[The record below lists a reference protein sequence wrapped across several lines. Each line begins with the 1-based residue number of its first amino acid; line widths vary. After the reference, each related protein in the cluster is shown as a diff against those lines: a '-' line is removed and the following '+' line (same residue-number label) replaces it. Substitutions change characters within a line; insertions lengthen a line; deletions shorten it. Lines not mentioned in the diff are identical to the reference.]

1 MSVINTNIKSLVAQD
16 ALNIN
21 NRKLST
27 TMERLSTGSRINSAA
42 DDAAGLSIS
51 TRMESQVR
59 GLQMAVKN
67 AYDAISVTE
76 TAEGAMEEVT
86 NILQR
91 MRELSVQAASDSNSA
106 EDRGFLN
113 DEIKQLSAEID
124 RISQT
129 TQFNGM
135 NVLDGSFSQ
144 KVFQIGA
151 NSGQTMNLS
160 IGSMSAGVLGVAAS
174 EGVTTQTSRT
184 TVASGVSEANA
195 LGAPA
200 TETVAKIR
208 LNDEKWDTEWTSST
222 LTFTLTDSNGSS
234 IAIAGVTVDLSSD
247 LSRASFVS
255 QVNSAIQAE
264 HIDTTITGTTT
275 TSASETLDIS
285 DSANFDKLRF
295 DVRVD
300 GGDTVS
306 IDLRSR
312 LLSTNGVTDTAVTR
326 AQLAQAVED
335 ELVEKFDADLS
346 ADVSGT
352 ALEITDAQG
361 RRLEVSQG
369 LGSGFLFGTDSDNGG
384 SLLARESARNNLSI
398 EWESDET
405 DVLVLRESTGGK
417 IALTAFAA
425 GNTDVRA
432 VFESDQVEGTN
443 EPILLHATAT
453 NETHRLDALTFAAP
467 VEETKIGIIFDDA
480 ASAGTSYAFKITD
493 GSGNV
498 WADFSAIPLDVGDNT
513 DNSATATIRAD
524 VLAALSA
531 GIGANFGADNTI
543 DMSEFDVQVDKGTV
557 IITNTNGRAMQVVN
571 SDASVSAGAGNN
583 ISVVNLNEFSGA
595 EYLYSASSAGTV
607 NNFNEIS
614 APIAKGETYAATQVT
629 LTMSEDKASF
639 NFALNGTDLDDADQT
654 AWTATDGY
662 VIWDSTENFETSD
675 LKVKLDALMDELN
688 TVHAPGTF
696 EYAVSGR
703 SITFFQRDGGPI
715 EISEFRLDKEYRD
728 VTFAVTPAAG
738 QGESATLYDDTHF
751 VSAAATASGT
761 GAIETS
767 AALTF
772 GGDDVFS
779 LTISDGENAY
789 EVGPNVLDVGNVDSA
804 ESFVRAVER
813 ALVGSGIE
821 ASMGSNGT
829 LLLSRQ
835 DGGAISITSFS
846 SVGKTGATWTP
857 AAGQGDAY
865 SLAGNGRVAGATVTT
880 VGSSGSSTGGGADFP
895 VSEVSVETQEDATA
909 ALSVLDA
916 AISYVNAERSKLGA
930 VQNRLTHTI
939 DNLSNVVTATQAS
952 RSRIQD
958 TDYAKETAEL
968 ARAQIIQQAATAMLA
983 QANQQPQSVLALLQ

>member
-160 IGSMSAGVLGVAAS
+160 IGSMAAGTLGVATS

-184 TVASGVSEANA
+184 TVASGISEANA

-208 LNDEKWDTEWTSST
+208 LNDEKWDTEWTTST
-222 LTFTLTDSNGSS
+222 LTFTLKDANGTN
-234 IAIAGVTVDLSSD
+234 IAITGVSVDLSSQ
-247 LSRASFVS
+247 LSRTEFVDR
-255 QVNSAIQAE
+255 VNSSIQAA
-264 HIDTTITGTTT
+264 HIDTSITGSAEFM
-275 TSASETLDIS
+275 TSSTDVLDIT
-285 DSANFDKLRF
+285 DSANYDKLRF
-295 DVRVD
+295 DIRVD
-300 GGDTVS
+300 GGETVS
-306 IDLRSR
+306 IDIRDR
-312 LLSTNGVTDTAVTR
+312 LLTTSGVTASEVTKTEII
-326 AQLAQAVED
+326 AAVED
-335 ELVEKFDADLS
+335 ELQAAFGVNLTATAS
-346 ADVSGT
+346 GNAVMVSDTKGQR
-352 ALEITDAQG
+352 LEI
-361 RRLEVSQG
+361 SQG
-369 LGSGFLFGTDSDNGG
+369 MGSGYLFGSDQDNGG
-384 SLLARESARNNLSI
+384 ALLARESLRNNLSI
-398 EWESDET
+398 EWESDDT
-405 DVLVLRESTGGK
+405 DVLVLRESSGGK
-417 IALTAFAA
+417 ISLSAWAA
-425 GNTDVRA
+425 SNASVAA

-443 EPILLHATAT
+443 EPIKLGTG
-453 NETHRLDALTFAAP
+453 ETHRLDALTFAAP
-467 VEETKIGIIFDDA
+467 VEETKIAIIVGDA
-480 ASAGTSYAFKITD
+480 ASAGTSYSFKITD
-493 GSGNV
+493 GAGNE
-498 WADFSAIPLDVGDNT
+498 WASVAAMAVGNNT
-513 DNSATATIRAD
+513 DNSASAAIRAS
-524 VLAALSA
+524 VLAAISI
-531 GIGANFGADNTI
+531 GIAANFGTDNTI
-543 DMSEFDVQVDKGTV
+543 DMSEFDVQVDKSTIV
-557 IITNTNGRAMQVVN
+557 ITNTNGRAMQVV
-571 SDASVSAGAGNN
+571 ATGTTAGAFASASSN

-595 EYLYSASSAGTV
+595 EMLYSAASTGTV

-614 APIAKGETYAATQVT
+614 SAIAKGDAYAATQVT
-629 LTMSEDKASF
+629 LTMSEDIGEF
-639 NFALNGTDLDDADQT
+639 NFEINGVNLTDAAT
-654 AWTATDGY
+654 AAATTT
-662 VIWDSTENFETSD
+662 VNWNSANNFETTT
-675 LKVKLDALMDELN
+675 LKTKLDALMDKLN
-688 TVHAPGTF
+688 EAHSPNTF

-715 EISEFRLDKEYRD
+715 EISEFRNAAAYRD

-738 QGESATLYDDTHF
+738 HGASATLYDDTHF
-751 VSAAATASGT
+751 ASVTATATGT
-761 GAIETS
+761 NAITTS
-767 AALTF
+767 ALLQF
-772 GGDDVFS
+772 SEDDVYS
-779 LTISDGENAY
+779 MTISDGENTY
-789 EVGPNVLDVGNVDSA
+789 DVGPAALDVGSSSSA
-804 ESFVRAVER
+804 ESFVRGIER
-813 ALVGSGIE
+813 ALVGSGIN
-821 ASMGSNGT
+821 AAMGSNGQ
-829 LLLSRQ
+829 LQLKRA
-835 DGGAISITSFS
+835 DGGVISITSFS
-846 SVGKTGATWTP
+846 SQGRNSAVWTP
-857 AAGQGDAY
+857 GAGQGDAY
-865 SLAGNGRVAGATVTT
+865 TLNGNGRVAGATVTS

-895 VSEVSVETQEDATA
+895 VSEVSVETQEGATA
-909 ALSVLDA
+909 ALAVLDA

>member
-160 IGSMSAGVLGVAAS
+160 IGSMAAGTLGVATS
-174 EGVTTQTSRT
+174 EGVTTQTSTT
-184 TVASGVSEANA
+184 TVASGISEANA

-200 TETVAKIR
+200 NETVAKIR

-222 LTFTLTDSNGSS
+222 IAFTLTGDNGNS
-234 IAIAGVTVDLSSD
+234 IVISATTVDLSSD
-247 LSRASFVS
+247 LSRASFVA
-255 QVNSAIQAE
+255 QVNSAIQSA
-264 HIDTTITGTTT
+264 HVDTVITGSTT
-275 TSASETLDIS
+275 TSAAETLDIT
-285 DSANFDKLRF
+285 SADNYDKLRF
-295 DVRVD
+295 DIRV
-300 GGDTVS
+300 GGGETVS
-306 IDLRSR
+306 IDVRDR
-312 LLSTNGVTDTAVTR
+312 LQSTSTVTTTAVTR

-335 ELVEKFDADLS
+335 ELVERFDADIS
-346 ADVSGT
+346 VAVSGT
-352 ALEITDAQG
+352 AIEVTDAQG

-384 SLLARESARNNLSI
+384 ALLARESARNNLSI

-417 IALTAFAA
+417 IALSAFTA
-425 GNTDVRA
+425 GNADVMA
-432 VFESDQVEGTN
+432 VFESNQVEGTN
-443 EPILLHATAT
+443 EPILLKATG
-453 NETHRLDALTFAAP
+453 ETHRLDALTFAAP

-480 ASAGTSYAFKITD
+480 ASTGTSYAFKITD
-493 GSGNV
+493 GQGNV
-498 WADFSAIPLDVGDNT
+498 WADFSAGALAVGDNT
-513 DNSATATIRAD
+513 DNSASATIRAS
-524 VLAALSA
+524 VLAALSV
-531 GIGANFGADNTI
+531 GIATNFGADNTI

-571 SDASVSAGAGNN
+571 SDAFVSAGAGNN

-595 EYLYSASSAGTV
+595 EYLYSASSSGTV
-607 NNFNEIS
+607 NNFNEVS
-614 APIAKGETYAATQVT
+614 SPIAKGETYAATQVT
-629 LTMSEDKASF
+629 LTMSEDRGSF
-639 NFALNGTDLDDADQT
+639 NFMINGTDLEDANQT
-654 AWTATDGY
+654 VNTATDGY
-662 VIWDSTENFETSD
+662 VTWDATKPFETSD
-675 LKVKLDALMDELN
+675 LKVKLDALVDELN

-715 EISEFRLDKEYRD
+715 EISEFRMDKEFRD
-728 VTFAVTPAAG
+728 VTFSVTPAAG
-738 QGESATLYDDTHF
+738 QGEAATLYDDTHF
-751 VSAAATASGT
+751 ASITATASGT
-761 GAIETS
+761 GAIETA

-772 GGDDVFS
+772 GGDDIYS
-779 LTISDGENAY
+779 LTISDGENSY
-789 EVGPNVLDVGNVDSA
+789 NVGPSTLDVGDVNSA
-804 ESFVRAVER
+804 ETFVRSVER

-829 LLLSRQ
+829 LLLSRK

-846 SVGKTGATWTP
+846 SVGRTQGTWTP
-857 AAGQGDAY
+857 SAGQGDAY
-865 SLAGNGRVAGATVTT
+865 SLTGNGRVAGATVTS

-895 VSEVSVETQEDATA
+895 VSEVSVETQEGATA
-909 ALSVLDA
+909 ALAVLDA

>member
-91 MRELSVQAASDSNSA
+91 MRELSVQAASDSNSD

-160 IGSMSAGVLGVAAS
+160 IGSMAAGTLGVATS
-174 EGVTTQTSRT
+174 EGVTTQTSTT
-184 TVASGVSEANA
+184 TVASGISEANA

-208 LNDEKWDTEWTSST
+208 LNDESWDTEWNSST
-222 LTFTLTDSNGSS
+222 IAFTLTGDNGNTIT
-234 IAIAGVTVDLSSD
+234 IAATTVDLSSD
-247 LSRASFVS
+247 LSRASFVA
-255 QVNSAIQAE
+255 QVNSAIQTA
-264 HIDTTITGTTT
+264 HVDTVITGSTT
-275 TSASETLDIS
+275 TSANETLDITDS
-285 DSANFDKLRF
+285 DNYDKLRF
-295 DVRVD
+295 DIRVD
-300 GGDTVS
+300 GGETVS
-306 IDLRSR
+306 IDIRDR
-312 LLSTNGVTDTAVTR
+312 LQSTSTVTTTAVTR
-326 AQLAQAVED
+326 AELAQAIED
-335 ELVEKFDADLS
+335 EIVESFDADVS
-346 ADVSGT
+346 VAVSGT
-352 ALEITDAQG
+352 AIEITDAQG

-369 LGSGFLFGTDSDNGG
+369 VGSGFLFGTDQDNGG
-384 SLLARESARNNLSI
+384 ALLARESARNNLSI
-398 EWESDET
+398 EWESDDT

-417 IALTAFAA
+417 IALSAFAM
-425 GNTDVRA
+425 GNTDALA

-443 EPILLHATAT
+443 EPILLEASG
-453 NETHRLDALTFAAP
+453 EVHRLDAVTFAAP
-467 VEETKIGIIFDDA
+467 VEETRIGIILDDA
-480 ASAGTSYAFKITD
+480 ASAGTTYSFRITD
-493 GSGNV
+493 GAGNE
-498 WADFSAIPLDVGDNT
+498 WASIAAIAVGDNT
-513 DNSATATIRAD
+513 DNSVSATLRAS
-524 VLAALSA
+524 VLAAIST
-531 GIGANFGADNTI
+531 GIVANFGSDNTI
-543 DMSEFDVQVDKGTV
+543 DMSEFDVQVDKGTI
-557 IITNTNGRAMQVVN
+557 IITNSNGRALQVVN
-571 SDASVSAGAGNN
+571 TDPEVSAGAGNN

-595 EYLYSASSAGTV
+595 EYLYSASTSGTV

-614 APIAKGETYAATQVT
+614 SPIAKGMAYAATQVT
-629 LTMSEDKASF
+629 LTMSEDIGEF
-639 NFALNGTDLDDADQT
+639 NFELNGVNLTDAAT
-654 AWTATDGY
+654 AAATTT
-662 VIWDSTENFETSD
+662 VNWNSTEDFTTSD
-675 LKVKLDALMDELN
+675 LKVKLDALMDKINEA
-688 TVHAPGTF
+688 HAAGTF

-715 EISEFRLDKEYRD
+715 EISEFRNAAAYRD
-728 VTFAVTPAAG
+728 VTFAVTPADG
-738 QGESATLYDDTHF
+738 QGESATLYDNTHF
-751 VSAAATASGT
+751 ASASATATGT
-761 GAIETS
+761 NAIATS
-767 AALTF
+767 AVLQF
-772 GGDDVFS
+772 SEDDVYS
-779 LTISDGENAY
+779 MTISDGENAY
-789 EVGPNVLDVGNVDSA
+789 EVGSAALDVGSSSSA
-804 ESFVRAVER
+804 ETFVRAIEQV
-813 ALVGSGIE
+813 LVGSGIE
-821 ASMGSNGT
+821 ASMGSNGQLT
-829 LLLSRQ
+829 LTRD
-835 DGGAISITSFS
+835 DGGVISITSFTS
-846 SVGKTGATWTP
+846 SGRNSAVWTP
-857 AAGQGDAY
+857 GAGQGDAY
-865 SLAGNGRVAGATVTT
+865 TLAGNGRVTGATVTS

-895 VSEVSVETQEDATA
+895 VSEVSVETQEGATA
-909 ALSVLDA
+909 ALAVLDA